1 MSTLHS
7 HNSSLASFTI
17 SIYSI
22 GYVFGPL
29 VIAPISEIWGRRYI
43 LWSASVIS
51 IASLAIC
58 GASKDLALFLTF
70 RGIQGF
76 AGVGFVLLGPAVV
89 ADLMPVEKR
98 GLSLSIMS
106 AGPVVLSAV
115 CLITIIIFK
124 ETYGPVLQAR
134 RNKDLEKTTDVASA
148 KQDTRKI
155 FILAWK
161 RPFRLLL
168 FTPIVPLLGLFA
180 GITNSYA
187 FICFA
192 TVGTMFQDR

>member
-106 AGPVVLSAV
+106 AGPVVVSPTL
-115 CLITIIIFK
+115 CLQGAERRSIVQT
-124 ETYGPVLQAR
+124 GNVLTSIRAR
-134 RNKDLEKTTDVASA
+134 HWVYMT
-148 KQDTRKI
+148 
-155 FILAWK
+155 
-161 RPFRLLL
+161 
-168 FTPIVPLLGLFA
+168 VP
-180 GITNSYA
+180 
-187 FICFA
+187 
-192 TVGTMFQDR
+192 